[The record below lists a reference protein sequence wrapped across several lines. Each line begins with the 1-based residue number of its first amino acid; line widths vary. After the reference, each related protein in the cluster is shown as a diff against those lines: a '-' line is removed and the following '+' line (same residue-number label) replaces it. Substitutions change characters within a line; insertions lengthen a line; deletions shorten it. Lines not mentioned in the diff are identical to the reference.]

1 MLNHGDERDMFK
13 PAETIRGDTMLTWVA
28 RIRLPGGQQMQVQVR
43 APTQPAARQLI
54 VMQYSNADL
63 ISGPN
68 RLDLTRAIYI
78 T

>member
-1 MLNHGDERDMFK
+1 MV
-13 PAETIRGDTMLTWVA
+13 TWIA

-54 VMQYSNADL
+54 EMQYSKADL

-68 RLDLTRAIYI
+68 RLDLTRAI
-78 T
+78 